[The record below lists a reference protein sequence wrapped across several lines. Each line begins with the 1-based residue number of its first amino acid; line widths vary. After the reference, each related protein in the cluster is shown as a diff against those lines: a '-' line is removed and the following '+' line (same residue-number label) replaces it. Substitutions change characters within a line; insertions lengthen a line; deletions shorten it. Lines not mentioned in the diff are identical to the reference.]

1 MPLSMLRAARFVGS
15 AGLAALS
22 LLASGGSWAQQREA
36 RLLIGPMS
44 ERPIILVSCTAA
56 ELAKCKAAVTSQCG
70 ADKACAAPGF
80 TQCEAMC
87 VLQK

>member
-1 MPLSMLRAARFVGS
+1 MTMLRAVRFVGV
-15 AGLAALS
+15 AVLVALS
-22 LLASGGSWAQQREA
+22 FLASGGSWAQQREA
-36 RLLIGPMS
+36 RLLIGPRS

-80 TQCEAMC
+80 AQCEAMC
-87 VLQK
+87 ELQK